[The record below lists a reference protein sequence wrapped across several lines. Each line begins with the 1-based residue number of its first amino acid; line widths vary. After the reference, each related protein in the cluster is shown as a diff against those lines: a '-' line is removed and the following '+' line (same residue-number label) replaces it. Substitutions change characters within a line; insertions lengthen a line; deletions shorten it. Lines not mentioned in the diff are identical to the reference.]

1 MPLRRYKPEQ
11 IVTALRQIE
20 GAVAMTNPI
29 FCTNPSKRVYITAW
43 GCEIGSGGRKWITGP
58 RRRGPVIQRRVR
70 SPGVV
75 FLPP

>member
-29 FCTNPSKRVYITAW
+29 FCTNPSERVYITAW
-43 GCEIGSGGRKWITGP
+43 GCKIGSGGRNGL
-58 RRRGPVIQRRVR
+58 QA
-70 SPGVV
+70 PGAGG
-75 FLPP
+75 L